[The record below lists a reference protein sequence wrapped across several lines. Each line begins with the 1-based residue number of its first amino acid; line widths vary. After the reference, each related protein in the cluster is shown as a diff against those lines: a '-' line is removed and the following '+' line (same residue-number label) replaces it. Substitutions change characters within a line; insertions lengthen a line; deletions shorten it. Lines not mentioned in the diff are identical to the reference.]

1 MQIHIPMSECIV
13 NLLFH
18 MCSWNQKCL
27 AAKVR
32 FIFFFESYLMSL
44 LNSLT
49 SGVGCFETPKWTTMH
64 YTIVVIVASLL
75 DSVPLFKVI

>member
-1 MQIHIPMSECIV
+1 MQLESKVP
-13 NLLFH
+13 
-18 MCSWNQKCL
+18 
-27 AAKVR
+27 AKVR

-75 DSVPLFKVI
+75 DRVPLFKVI